1 MLGDRG
7 RTPTHIEI
15 AVGTRVVESSYK
27 GTWDIMECWKH
38 SLPTPQQCFAAVRSI
53 NLENSTGGFVGA
65 LWGLKLWGTNG
76 TGHGATRSLSAMRRT
91 GAQPGLGSQG
101 IQPPEVAT
109 R

>member
-38 SLPTPQQCFAAVRSI
+38 SLPTPQQCFAAVGSI

-76 TGHGATRSLSAMRRT
+76 TGQGATRSLSAMRRT

-101 IQPPEVAT
+101 LQPPEVAT

>member
-1 MLGDRG
+1 MGELLELTGVSLLRSSWRGCLSPCRIRVEDVAPLMLGDRG

-38 SLPTPQQCFAAVRSI
+38 SLPTPQQCFAAVGSI

-65 LWGLKLWGTNG
+65 
-76 TGHGATRSLSAMRRT
+76 
-91 GAQPGLGSQG
+91 
-101 IQPPEVAT
+101 
-109 R
+109 